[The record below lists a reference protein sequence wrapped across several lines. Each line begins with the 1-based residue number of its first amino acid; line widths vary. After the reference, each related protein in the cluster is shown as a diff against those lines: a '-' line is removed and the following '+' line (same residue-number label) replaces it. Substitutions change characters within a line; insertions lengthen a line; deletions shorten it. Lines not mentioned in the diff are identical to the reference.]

1 MPGLSNSQA
10 SGATTSASATAPS
23 GAGGGITARRREGR
37 PIASKVVAREAED
50 RRLVLGMVLA
60 FLAIGFVLMMY
71 GIIDSTRT
79 QLAKQ
84 SLSESLTDVHNQQTK
99 YRSLMGRFAT
109 WPELEARGVVLGEN
123 QEIEEWN
130 ADASH
135 WFLSVRDR
143 KTGIVCQRTGEL
155 FDASSGARRA
165 ACSN

>member
-1 MPGLSNSQA
+1 M
-10 SGATTSASATAPS
+10 
-23 GAGGGITARRREGR
+23 
-37 PIASKVVAREAED
+37 
-50 RRLVLGMVLA
+50 VLGMVLA

-71 GIIDSTRT
+71 GIIDSTRS

-84 SLSESLTDVHNQQTK
+84 TLSESLTEVHDQQTK

-109 WPELEARGVVLGEN
+109 WPELEARGVALGVN
-123 QEIEEWN
+123 QEVEEWN
-130 ADASH
+130 ADGSH

-155 FDASSGARRA
+155 FDASAGARRA

>member
-1 MPGLSNSQA
+1 
-10 SGATTSASATAPS
+10 
-23 GAGGGITARRREGR
+23 
-37 PIASKVVAREAED
+37 
-50 RRLVLGMVLA
+50 
-60 FLAIGFVLMMY
+60 
-71 GIIDSTRT
+71 
-79 QLAKQ
+79 
-84 SLSESLTDVHNQQTK
+84 
-99 YRSLMGRFAT
+99 MGRFAT

-143 KTGIVCQRTGEL
+143 TTGIVCQRTGEL